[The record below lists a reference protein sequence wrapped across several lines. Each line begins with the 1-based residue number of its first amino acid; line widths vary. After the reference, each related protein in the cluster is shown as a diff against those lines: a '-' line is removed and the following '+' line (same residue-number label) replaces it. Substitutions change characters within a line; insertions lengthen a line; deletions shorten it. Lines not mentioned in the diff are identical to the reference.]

1 MAATTSRCPPA
12 RTKNRMPGSIAVET
26 QRLTIAP
33 GYTGV
38 IGQRGKWWI
47 GWIDEIA
54 GVNSQARTRD
64 ELIENLGSALEETLE
79 MR

>member
-1 MAATTSRCPPA
+1 M
-12 RTKNRMPGSIAVET
+12 ET

-38 IGQRGKWWI
+38 IARRGRWWI
-47 GWIDEIA
+47 GWIDEIR
-54 GVNSQARTRD
+54 GVNSQGETRN
-64 ELIENLGSALEETLE
+64 ELIENLGSALQEALE